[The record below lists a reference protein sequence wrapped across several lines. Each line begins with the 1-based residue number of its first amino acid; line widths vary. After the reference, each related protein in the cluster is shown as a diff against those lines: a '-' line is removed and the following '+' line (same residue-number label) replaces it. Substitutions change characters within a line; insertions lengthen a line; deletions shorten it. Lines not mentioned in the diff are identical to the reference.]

1 MIQIIQFFKEN
12 IQIIYDISLYFFLNH
27 TFLKY
32 VMVFHYIYI
41 YIYINLI
48 GFRLF
53 GFCIQ

>member
-32 VMVFHYIYI
+32 VMVSHIYIYI
-41 YIYINLI
+41 YIYNLV
-48 GFRLF
+48 FNLF
-53 GFCIQ
+53 

>member
-41 YIYINLI
+41 YINLI